1 MARFEIPGHRGEK
14 HVSDLKGLLSWRQRP
29 EVPSEKPKHKNNSM
43 SKNKIPS
50 SEVAGPGPSLRQA
63 LPLFPAHGG
72 ARPAGGLERATA
84 RPSSRD
90 GAVWRPRAPSR
101 GHRWD
106 CSPRREAAA
115 ALKPRRPGDRGP
127 RVAAALALASLDS
140 TAVPVGATHFRPALS
155 AAP

>member
-1 MARFEIPGHRGEK
+1 MEE
-14 HVSDLKGLLSWRQRP
+14 
-29 EVPSEKPKHKNNSM
+29 
-43 SKNKIPS
+43 
-50 SEVAGPGPSLRQA
+50 PGPR
-63 LPLFPAHGG
+63 
-72 ARPAGGLERATA
+72 GGLERATA

-90 GAVWRPRAPSR
+90 GAVCRPRAPSR

-140 TAVPVGATHFRPALS
+140 TAVPVGLPTSALPSPQPRNPARAEVRLTVRV
-155 AAP
+155 PPL